1 MSVWG
6 VSDRGVYVL
15 VCVGGGGGGCPVTVS
30 VCTVYH
36 LVPLWDKQLLMVM
49 YDEARPNDNI

>member
-1 MSVWG
+1 MTVGYMS
-6 VSDRGVYVL
+6 L
-15 VCVGGGGGGCPVTVS
+15 CVCGGGGGGGGCPVTVS